1 MNFLEKI
8 CKKQWITGRQSG
20 RIDWKENKSKRWR
33 QKMIQLVEGYNL
45 KREVLVEVEVK
56 DTKGSYQLQ
65 NKYLLISMLESG
77 IEQVEELEVDIQ
89 EYSEC

>member
-65 NKYLLISMLESG
+65 NKKWNRIGRRVRSRYSR
-77 IEQVEELEVDIQ
+77 IQ
-89 EYSEC
+89 